1 LVAERQENEV
11 TKKTLT
17 EALDQIEEL
26 VKEVECAKN
35 SVYQLQDNIQRLEQN
50 ASARE
55 ADLLTERQEKETT
68 SKALAEAQA
77 KIEGLLE
84 EISSAN
90 KKTDLLQKTIERF
103 VVFFFSWKH
112 CLLPKLSTRNLL
124 ACVFMYLQNI
134 LMYRFL
140 KQ

>member
-103 VVFFFSWKH
+103 VVFFFHGSIVC
-112 CLLPKLSTRNLL
+112 CLNLVPGIYL
-124 ACVFMYLQNI
+124 HVFSCT
-134 LMYRFL
+134 F
-140 KQ
+140 KTS